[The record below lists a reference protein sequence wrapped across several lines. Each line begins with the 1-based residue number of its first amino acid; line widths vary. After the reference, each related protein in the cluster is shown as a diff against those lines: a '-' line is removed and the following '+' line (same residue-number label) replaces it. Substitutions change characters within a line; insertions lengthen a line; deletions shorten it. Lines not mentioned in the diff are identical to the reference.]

1 MPTQTAICSII
12 GIKSPKTYRTHL
24 NYLLEAGYLEEREG
38 EKDRYYLPRLEE
50 AYFQFPLP
58 TIQFL
63 LDTATD
69 NVIKVYIY
77 LGQRYKYGQSK
88 GIDFEFSLE
97 DIATHIGLKLNN
109 NQREY
114 TMLNNVL
121 DCLQNNGLITY
132 VSYYDGKIPK
142 KKLTGFSYTHKA
154 VG

>member
-1 MPTQTAICSII
+1 MPKTIEKRFPASVDLTYRTFLNDKKINGELYAFFQSISKGIEQETVVLKRDMPTQAAICSII

-24 NYLLEAGYLEEREG
+24 SYLLEAGYLEEREG

-77 LGQRYKYGQSK
+77 LG
-88 GIDFEFSLE
+88 
-97 DIATHIGLKLNN
+97 
-109 NQREY
+109 
-114 TMLNNVL
+114 
-121 DCLQNNGLITY
+121 
-132 VSYYDGKIPK
+132 
-142 KKLTGFSYTHKA
+142 
-154 VG
+154 